1 MSNVEIVLNRAGIS
15 DLLKSSEVI
24 SELNTHADAIM
35 GHLSGSY
42 EKTEYVGQ
50 RRANVSIATADNDTY
65 YRNLHNNELL
75 KAVSNGSR

>member
-1 MSNVEIVLNRAGIS
+1 MSNMQIELNRAEIS
-15 DLLKSSEVI
+15 NLLKSDEVI
-24 SELNTHADAIM
+24 VELNTHADAIM

-50 RRANVSIATADNDTY
+50 RRANVSIATADKDTY